1 MSDLI
6 LAPLEWSTVQRK
18 VKDLIPYEF
27 NPRKLSEEKKE
38 KLRKSL
44 EKFNLAEIPAIN
56 LDNTIV
62 AGHQR
67 VVILLEIGRGEDLI
81 DVRVPNRMLTEEEFK
96 QYNITSNIPTGDW
109 DIDMLNDVFGD
120 IDLMSLGL
128 DVSKIVLPEDLLP
141 KNLKPE
147 EEEEFDPEPPA
158 EPITHP
164 GDVYEFRSLQK
175 QLVHR
180 IVCGDSTQ
188 KESYTKLL
196 PGEKFHLVT
205 TDPPYN
211 VNYQGGS
218 SAKLKIQNDNMKSDD
233 FYTFLFNFYA
243 ETLAASELGSGIYV
257 FHADTEGV
265 NFRKAMVDAGYKLS
279 QCLIWLK
286 NSIVMGRQDYH
297 WKHEPCLY
305 GWVEGAAHKWYSD
318 RTQTTVLEFDRPSK
332 SEDHPTMK
340 PLDLFIYLI
349 KNSSKQG
356 DIVGDPFMG
365 SGTTLICCEQSWR
378 NARGLELDPRYVDVQ
393 VKRYSMYMRHNHL
406 KFEIYRNGQLM
417 TDDEIDTYAA

>member
-27 NPRKLSEEKKE
+27 NPRKLSEDKKE

-56 LDNTIV
+56 LDNTII

-109 DIDMLNDVFGD
+109 DISMLTDAFGD
-120 IDLMSLGL
+120 IDLMELGL

-141 KNLKPE
+141 KDLKQE

-158 EPITHP
+158 EPITAP
-164 GDVYEFRSLQK
+164 GDIYEFRSVQK
-175 QLVHR
+175 KLVHR
-180 IVCGDSTQ
+180 ILCGDSTQ
-188 KESYTKLL
+188 KESYDKLL
-196 PGEKFHLVT
+196 SGEKFQLIT

-218 SAKLKIQNDNMKSDD
+218 SSKLKIQNDNMKSDD

-243 ETLAASELGSGIYV
+243 ETLAASELGASIYV

-265 NFRKAMVDAGYKLS
+265 NFRKAMVDAGFKLS

-305 GWVEGAAHKWYSD
+305 GWVEGAAHRWFSD

-393 VKRYSMYMRHNHL
+393 VKRYYQYMKHNHL
-406 KFEIYRNGQLM
+406 QFEIYKNGQLM
-417 TDDEIDTYAA
+417 TIEDLEAYAA

>member
-27 NPRKLSEEKKE
+27 NPRKLSEDKKE

-56 LDNTIV
+56 LDNTII

-109 DIDMLNDVFGD
+109 DISMLTDAFGD
-120 IDLMSLGL
+120 IDLMELGL

-141 KNLKPE
+141 KDLKQE

-158 EPITHP
+158 EPITSP
-164 GDVYEFRSLQK
+164 GDIYEFRSVQK
-175 QLVHR
+175 KLVHR
-180 IVCGDSTQ
+180 ILCGDSTQ
-188 KESYTKLL
+188 KESYDKLL
-196 PGEKFHLVT
+196 SGEKFQLIT

-218 SAKLKIQNDNMKSDD
+218 SAKLKIQNDNMKPDD
-233 FYTFLFNFYA
+233 FYSFLFNFYA
-243 ETLAASELGSGIYV
+243 ETLAASELGASIYV

-265 NFRKAMVDAGYKLS
+265 NFRKAMVDAGFKLS

-305 GWVEGAAHKWYSD
+305 GWVEGAAHRWFSD

-393 VKRYSMYMRHNHL
+393 VKRYYQYMKHNHL
-406 KFEIYRNGQLM
+406 QFEIYKNGQLM
-417 TDDEIDTYAA
+417 TVEDLEAYAA

>member
-27 NPRKLSEEKKE
+27 NPRKLSEDKKE

-44 EKFNLAEIPAIN
+44 EKFNLAEIPAVN

-158 EPITHP
+158 EPITQP

-196 PGEKFHLVT
+196 PGEKFQLIT

-218 SAKLKIQNDNMKSDD
+218 SAKLKIQNDNMKPDD

-406 KFEIYRNGQLM
+406 KFEIYRNGKLM
-417 TDDEIDTYAA
+417 TDDEIDAYAA